1 MDGDK
6 GEEITSPYSVPILP
20 GVWWLTDQQLFHVY
34 MVLFSRLLSWVHAS
48 KPLGFSW
55 WLQLSAAAWAAW
67 AACYS
72 QEHPL
77 RNTAFAFGI
86 FFFNKKKSQG
96 WGEILDSYHLIRA
109 AMTQEGCLISKFC
122 WCWSLCKFITDKLRQ
137 MEIAQ
142 FNGRYCCYHA
152 SKVCSW

>member
-1 MDGDK
+1 MGTKEKRLLLPIQYLFCLEFDGLLTNNCFMSTWYYFHGCWAGSMLVSLLDSA
-6 GEEITSPYSVPILP
+6 GGCSCQQLP
-20 GVWWLTDQQLFHVY
+20 GQLEQHATAR
-34 MVLFSRLLSWVHAS
+34 STPWGTQPLLLV
-48 KPLGFSW
+48 F
-55 WLQLSAAAWAAW
+55 
-67 AACYS
+67 
-72 QEHPL
+72 
-77 RNTAFAFGI
+77 